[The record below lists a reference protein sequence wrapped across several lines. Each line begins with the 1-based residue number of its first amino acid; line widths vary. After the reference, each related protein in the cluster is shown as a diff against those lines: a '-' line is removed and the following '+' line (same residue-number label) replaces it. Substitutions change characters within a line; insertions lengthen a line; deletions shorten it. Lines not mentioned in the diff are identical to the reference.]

1 MEKFVDYSFIVIFA
15 ILVVVFFVSSVL
27 SLVIKDEKK
36 SEKFENINNC
46 SFFGMMFE
54 FGIYGVIYLIIL

>member
-36 SEKFENINNC
+36 SEKFENINNY